1 METLDSN
8 NLVIYFIKSNAKLI
22 WDVIWVLLVHPVPH
36 ELFYF
41 QYPDDVNIWASS
53 TDSNTIRWAL
63 SYVWLQ
69 SCRSRCTGITC
80 SSWGAELTMV
90 LDTKKVLVL
99 GNLMDITH
107 LSLIVTNHEKS
118 IIGAN
123 KRINNYNEG
132 SYVFD
137 QQSRFIRGSNFSI
150 PYHMNMSFAHPKEHR
165 FGGN

>member
-1 METLDSN
+1 
-8 NLVIYFIKSNAKLI
+8 
-22 WDVIWVLLVHPVPH
+22 
-36 ELFYF
+36 
-41 QYPDDVNIWASS
+41 
-53 TDSNTIRWAL
+53 
-63 SYVWLQ
+63 
-69 SCRSRCTGITC
+69 
-80 SSWGAELTMV
+80 MV

-137 QQSRFIRGSNFSI
+137 QQSRYYRGSNFSI
-150 PYHMNMSFAHPKEHR
+150 SHQMIMSFAHPKEHR